1 MEAAIRNY
9 GRDDV
14 EYSTWYSR
22 WMKDLARTKTRK
34 ELESLLGVSAMHAK
48 AGAAAHLRA
57 IDATSSMGGQSQ
69 RRAHSRN
76 VMAAAGEYRI
86 AISGALEIY
95 DLFPEH
101 TQAALAPGCGDGVGG
116 E

>member
-1 MEAAIRNY
+1 MDAAIRNY

-34 ELESLLGVSAMHAK
+34 ELESLLGVSAKEAK
-48 AGAAAHLRA
+48 TGAAAHLRA
-57 IDATSSMGGQSQ
+57 IDATGSMQGSSQ
-69 RRAHSRN
+69 RRAQTGN
-76 VMAAAGEYRI
+76 VVRAAGEYRI

-101 TQAALAPGCGDGVGG
+101 TQEALAPGCGDGVGS
-116 E
+116 